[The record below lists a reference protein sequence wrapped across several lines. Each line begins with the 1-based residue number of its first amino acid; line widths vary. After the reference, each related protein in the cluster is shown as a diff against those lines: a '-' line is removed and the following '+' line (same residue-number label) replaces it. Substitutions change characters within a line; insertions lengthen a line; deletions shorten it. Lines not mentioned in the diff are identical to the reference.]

1 MCLGRDQV
9 IAIGWTLNRRHSL
22 GAAADGANRVS
33 QRRATTAGSTASA
46 KGTGLRILLHA
57 QPGQLCT
64 PGLRRQ
70 RWAFG
75 GRRGQI
81 QVWSWSSGHADF
93 NRTNSGRDRSSSY
106 GDISGIEMMPEQ
118 NAVACRLT

>member
-1 MCLGRDQV
+1 MRLGRDQV
-9 IAIGWTLNRRHSL
+9 ITIGRALNRRHAL

-33 QRRATTAGSTASA
+33 QRRATTAGSTVSA

-75 GRRGQI
+75 GRPAR
-81 QVWSWSSGHADF
+81 F
-93 NRTNSGRDRSSSY
+93 KSGRGPPDTSTSTGLILGETDRPHMVTVP
-106 GDISGIEMMPEQ
+106 G
-118 NAVACRLT
+118 LK